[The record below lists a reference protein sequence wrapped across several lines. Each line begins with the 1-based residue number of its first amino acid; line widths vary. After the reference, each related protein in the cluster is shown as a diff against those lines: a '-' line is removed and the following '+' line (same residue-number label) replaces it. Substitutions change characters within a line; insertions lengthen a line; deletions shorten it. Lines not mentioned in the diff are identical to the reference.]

1 MLLIGFIDN
10 PLLDDRIELIEEIES
25 REIIFF
31 SRVLDFDFEQF
42 FFFALARTLYVIVY
56 DI

>member
-1 MLLIGFIDN
+1 MSLIGFIDN

-31 SRVLDFDFEQF
+31 GRVLDFDFEQF